1 MEWEHISQIIVA
13 LIWFLSDLCQVYPTT
28 MRALGMGTSGSLC
41 RVGAMVA
48 PFISQVRAPLTMS
61 VSLLPNITIKHRD
74 VPEVNRTGGGIR
86 SRWFSGFLFQ
96 THLFFIWY
104 LYRVLG
110 QSLQMWTWIT
120 FPELTCYCLFAAFW
134 KLLDSWVAFSG
145 RCWVPQA
152 FATRGPLS
160 NSQLT
165 AGLPQHWTDV
175 WTVSS
180 FLSFF

>member
-1 MEWEHISQIIVA
+1 MRIHIADYCCIN
-13 LIWFLSDLCQVYPTT
+13 LISFWPVSGLSHHNASPGDGNQWVTVPCWSY
-28 MRALGMGTSGSLC
+28 GGTIHITSK
-41 RVGAMVA
+41 
-48 PFISQVRAPLTMS
+48 RAPLTMS
-61 VSLLPNITIKHRD
+61 VNLLPNITIKHRD

-145 RCWVPQA
+145 CCWVPQA

-160 NSQLT
+160 NS
-165 AGLPQHWTDV
+165 
-175 WTVSS
+175 
-180 FLSFF
+180 